1 MHVSVLSIAAVLLG
15 FIAELGTALP
25 PNPNNPAASILAEA
39 VATWNNPP
47 ATPTI
52 DVNGINEFISA
63 LTANL
68 PSPTPAPPPPPPK
81 ATGPLCRYILT
92 GMNSYGGGGNGG
104 AYQSHINI
112 WDFNFSIE
120 DSKSGKKRYTKI
132 LSGDLKPYAF
142 SVGRADYKG
151 THNMWVSADVWRG
164 NDKWNS
170 CRISFDGGE
179 YIDGKREKVDIDS
192 NIVSVVKSR
201 CVVEYEC

>member
-1 MHVSVLSIAAVLLG
+1 MHVSVLSIAAVLLSS
-15 FIAELGTALP
+15 IAELGTALP
-25 PNPNNPAASILAEA
+25 QIPNNPAASVLAEA
-39 VATWNNPP
+39 VATWNNEPT
-47 ATPTI
+47 TPTI
-52 DVNGINEFISA
+52 NVNGINDLISA
-63 LTANL
+63 VTAII
-68 PSPTPAPPPPPPK
+68 PSPTPPPPPPK
-81 ATGPLCRYILT
+81 PPGPLCRYILT
-92 GMNSYGGGGNGG
+92 GINSYGGGGGGG

-151 THNMWVSADVWRG
+151 THNMCVSADFWRG
-164 NDKWNS
+164 SYKWNS

-179 YIDGKREKVDIDS
+179 YIEGKREKVDIDS